1 VAIKDSGERKEF
13 STGAVRDISR
23 GKGRLDYVP
32 LDVVADLY
40 DSDNKSSAVC
50 PDGTPINQASP
61 FLREVECF
69 IKSGE
74 KSFLEKAALE
84 VVSLFFV
91 NLESAVLEASIHFEE
106 GAEKYEVDNW
116 KLGIPV
122 SSYVNSGTRH
132 FLKHLRGDK
141 DERHDR
147 AAFWNIFCA
156 LWTIKYSPE
165 LNDLPRSSVSSDA
178 EQVGG
183 HSVCVTGFDLGE
195 APDQTSMIINN
206 SYAVSDYSEYENT
219 NCSKVAPAENIIMT
233 ASVVDKT
240 KNKLYLDKI
249 IYLDIDGVL
258 NTDDFLLHSEDDS
271 LEGQL
276 DPELVLNLA
285 QIVNATGAKIVLIS
299 SWRSLKN
306 ITPETLT
313 VILNKVLAKSA
324 FSGSHIPLKVVAFT
338 PILPSGNRGREI
350 LNFISEHRLSG
361 KPYVVIDDEK
371 SHYHRK
377 LKYSAY
383 AGNFIEVDPNKG
395 LDSNVV
401 KKAIEILNRKDFK
414 NE

>member
-1 VAIKDSGERKEF
+1 M
-13 STGAVRDISR
+13 RDISK

-32 LDVVADLY
+32 LDIAADLY
-40 DSDNKSSAVC
+40 DSDNKSFAVG
-50 PDGTPINQASP
+50 PGGTPTNQASP

-74 KSFLEKAALE
+74 KSFLERAALK
-84 VVSLFFV
+84 VATLFFS
-91 NLESAVLEASIHFEE
+91 NLESAVLEVSIHFEE

-147 AAFWNIFCA
+147 AAFWNILCA

-165 LNDLPRSSVSSDA
+165 LNDLPRVSVGSDA

-183 HSVCVTGFDLGE
+183 HSVCVAGFDLG
-195 APDQTSMIINN
+195 DTS
-206 SYAVSDYSEYENT
+206 DKT
-219 NCSKVAPAENIIMT
+219 
-233 ASVVDKT
+233 SVVICNGWSLSAICNDDYEIDRPEDE
-240 KNKLYLDKI
+240 LYLNKV

-285 QIVNATGAKIVLIS
+285 QIVNATGAKIVLVS

-313 VILNKVLAKSA
+313 VILNKVLAKSNILRL
-324 FSGSHIPLKVVAFT
+324 SYPLKVVDLLLLLLAVT
-338 PILPSGNRGREI
+338 GL
-350 LNFISEHRLSG
+350 
-361 KPYVVIDDEK
+361 
-371 SHYHRK
+371 
-377 LKYSAY
+377 
-383 AGNFIEVDPNKG
+383 GNF
-395 LDSNVV
+395 
-401 KKAIEILNRKDFK
+401 
-414 NE
+414 